1 MRLIITVL
9 ICLLLT
15 GCAKQE
21 PEPSVQMV
29 NPMQGKNSLH
39 EINAAAGTDI
49 QRPLAFE
56 LSNEKYF
63 VINTDVPVADYRFSI
78 GENNYTLRASS
89 SAEDISGVYGD
100 IGVLTHWYIDGVQ
113 YSLFCENEDNAQLR
127 QIAAEQ
133 APVFYPV
140 VEEIGDGYMT
150 VLPNEDTP
158 ERASADR
165 ITVSLQHLH
174 PAKEPVVGDVVEIS
188 YNGVILESYP
198 AQLGEVYG
206 IRVMLPVG

>member
-1 MRLIITVL
+1 MKVISVMLLCCVL
-9 ICLLLT
+9 LC
-15 GCAKQE
+15 GCAS
-21 PEPSVQMV
+21 PEPTTQLA
-29 NPMQGKNSLH
+29 NPMQEKNSLD

-49 QRPLAFE
+49 QRPLGFE

-63 VINTDVPVADYRFSI
+63 VINTDTPVADYRFSI
-78 GENNYTLRASS
+78 GENDYTFRA
-89 SAEDISGVYGD
+89 AKTTEDISGVYGD
-100 IGVLTHWYIDGVQ
+100 IGTLTHWFIDDVQ
-113 YSLFCENEDNAQLR
+113 YSLFSESDDDFQLR

-133 APVFYPV
+133 APVFCPV

-150 VLPNEDTP
+150 VLPNDGTS

-165 ITVSLQHLH
+165 ITVKLEHLH

-198 AQLGEVYG
+198 AQLGEVYS
-206 IRVMLPVG
+206 IRVMPPVG